1 MKFLISSWSV
11 YLSVHVCLHFVTNS
25 LSPLFLWFV
34 CLWTRA
40 YKICLYTCISI
51 YLSIAVFYVSMPVS
65 LYLYRLIF
73 LPQGIQIYGR
83 IHILFF
89 YFIHF
94 LFLSVYFTF
103 TLYLV
108 LCFFFSFYLFLC
120 LRPLDFGAVDSN
132 VLQSVT
138 FEFDLQCTSYQW
150 IQSRQN

>member
-1 MKFLISSWSV
+1 MSV
-11 YLSVHVCLHFVTNS
+11 YISLPI
-25 LSPLFLWFV
+25 LSPHSFSDLFV
-34 CLWTRA
+34 YEHAHIKYACIPA
-40 YKICLYTCISI
+40 YQSI
-51 YLSIAVFYVSMPVS
+51 YLSQFFVSMPVS

-138 FEFDLQCTSYQW
+138 FEFDLQCTSYQ
-150 IQSRQN
+150 